1 MIQQISKA
9 KGIKK
14 PEDIR
19 KLAKLNKDA
28 WVKEISSANP
38 KLKDKQLIS
47 TYASALARK
56 LEQEFPTIA
65 FAAQLEREKN
75 PVLDNHEKIV
85 SFFTKHENFD
95 LMKNNV
101 DIYLKEKKV
110 GKKESET
117 IREELKS
124 VQRVFKLIPH
134 YGKTYALLN
143 EKINSAQSIVAIG
156 ETQFVKEIAPKT
168 GLTEKEAKDI
178 YRKAEK
184 KIR

>member
-1 MIQQISKA
+1 M
-9 KGIKK
+9 
-14 PEDIR
+14 
-19 KLAKLNKDA
+19 
-28 WVKEISSANP
+28 
-38 KLKDKQLIS
+38 
-47 TYASALARK
+47 
-56 LEQEFPTIA
+56 
-65 FAAQLEREKN
+65 
-75 PVLDNHEKIV
+75 
-85 SFFTKHENFD
+85 
-95 LMKNNV
+95 

-110 GKKESET
+110 GKKESEA

-156 ETQFVKEIAPKT
+156 ETQFLKEIAPKT